1 MSGGGR
7 LSTCMCKIPTGKE
20 PCFRPGEPKQSPDPG
35 GEKQLESQVGQDG
48 GTPGGGGQGQPWKA
62 RSCDFVDVFGD
73 GGPTES
79 QVLKKCFSNT
89 LARESESNWDVG
101 I

>member
-1 MSGGGR
+1 MSVYECGGGR

-48 GTPGGGGQGQPWKA
+48 GTPGGGGQGQLQKA
-62 RSCDFVDVFGD
+62 RGCDFVDVFG
-73 GGPTES
+73 GAHRITGAQE
-79 QVLKKCFSNT
+79 VFLEHF
-89 LARESESNWDVG
+89 G
-101 I
+101 